1 MGYLI
6 HAIKLANSNQEIFDV
21 TEKNNSFKSNNDKE
35 TNRGASIGTIQKK
48 KLGFREQ
55 KKGKLPINNP
65 EIQENSSI
73 FQDIKRDRLFC
84 RKKKQFVPLNYVFS
98 QQQQQIEQKI
108 LFIDI
113 MDFFTTKTET
123 VEKRIFI
130 IDSNYL
136 NIIPITKNPLVSKI
150 SLNLNKIEK
159 ITISKYI
166 GEKEQSQKLQ
176 KERQEKWKM
185 NSEYKIE
192 IKIRDQGYIFSE
204 KDNIQVLEFS
214 KISENTINPNKK
226 HFSTDEISPQAH
238 SAKRS
243 ISSII
248 VDSYQSKINKTT
260 SNDISEFDEMEEF
273 YSINNGSCK
282 NEKDK
287 NYYFDEN
294 PIEQGENIFLKL
306 ENIDVQLYFQHPL
319 PLLPEN
325 DSGSKKV
332 LKIVEEME
340 RSEKI
345 LSILQKDLTNFD
357 AIEDDLDIFF
367 QMNSGVKGKMILER
381 IIDRLIFEVS
391 LLGLDVAQGYS
402 DFNDCYECNVD
413 RKSLVSSNLDLT
425 NKQITTNF
433 FRKMDQND
441 KNANLVQKN
450 NSNNYNNNFQKNI
463 KSHNIEKARQ
473 ITKTFSKKIVKL
485 RSKSMKSKIKKVST
499 KINSPKINKKKN

>member
-1 MGYLI
+1 MGNLI

-21 TEKNNSFKSNNDKE
+21 TQKNNSLKSNNDKE
-35 TNRGASIGTIQKK
+35 INRGASIGTIQKK
-48 KLGFREQ
+48 KLGFSEQ
-55 KKGKLPINNP
+55 NKGKLPMNNP
-65 EIQENSSI
+65 EIQENSST
-73 FQDIKRDRLFC
+73 FQDIKRDL
-84 RKKKQFVPLNYVFS
+84 
-98 QQQQQIEQKI
+98 

-130 IDSNYL
+130 IDNNYL
-136 NIIPITKNPLVSKI
+136 NIIPITKNTLVSKI

-192 IKIRDQGYIFSE
+192 IKIRDQG
-204 KDNIQVLEFS
+204 
-214 KISENTINPNKK
+214 
-226 HFSTDEISPQAH
+226 HFSTDEISPKAH

-260 SNDISEFDEMEEF
+260 SDDISEFDEMEEF
-273 YSINNGSCK
+273 YLINNGSCK

-306 ENIDVQLYFQHPL
+306 ENIDVQLYFQQPL

-325 DSGSKKV
+325 DSGSKKI
-332 LKIVEEME
+332 LKIVEEIQ

-345 LSILQKDLTNFD
+345 LSILQKDLKNFD

-367 QMNSGVKGKMILER
+367 EMNYGVKGKMLLER

-391 LLGLDVAQGYS
+391 LIGLDVAQGYS
-402 DFNDCYECNVD
+402 DFNDCYECNVGST
-413 RKSLVSSNLDLT
+413 SLVPSNLDLT
-425 NKQITTNF
+425 NEQIMSNF
-433 FRKMDQND
+433 FRKTDQDN

-450 NSNNYNNNFQKNI
+450 NPNNYNNYNQKNI
-463 KSHNIEKARQ
+463 KSQNIEKALQ
-473 ITKTFSKKIVKL
+473 ITKNFSKKIVKL
-485 RSKSMKSKIKKVST
+485 RSKSLKSKIKKVST
-499 KINSPKINKKKN
+499 KINSPKINKKQN